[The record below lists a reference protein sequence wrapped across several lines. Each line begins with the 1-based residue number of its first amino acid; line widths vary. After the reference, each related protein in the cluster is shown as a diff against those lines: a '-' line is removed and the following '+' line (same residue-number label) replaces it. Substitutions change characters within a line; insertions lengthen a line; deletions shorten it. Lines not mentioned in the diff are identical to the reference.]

1 MKNAGWQDLG
11 VDMEEARSEAS
22 ATVVEVIFLSLFFL
36 QMLQKL
42 SYKHHQLCCQVFGK

>member
-36 QMLQKL
+36 ANVAKI
-42 SYKHHQLCCQVFGK
+42 VI